1 MNSRRKKI
9 LIIALVVGIIIA
21 LFVANLYLHFLP
33 RLSNLVNTV
42 KKEINAPSPLRKS
55 GENPYAY
62 LTKEGVIDQTNIQR
76 SQNNLFTLSE
86 NGQLDEAARE
96 KMNDMFDRQYF
107 DHVSPTGQGPAYWV
121 DKEGYSY
128 IMIGE
133 NLALGDFDN
142 DKALVD
148 AWMASPGHRANILN
162 NNYTD
167 IGVAVGKR
175 SFEGRDTWI
184 AVQEFGKPLSVCP
197 QPDPALKSQIDV
209 NNSQLGSMENQIK
222 SLKNQIDSMN
232 PKSNPLAY
240 NQKVNEYNNLIAE
253 YGSLSSDTKNLVNQ
267 YNGQVKTLN
276 QCIGK

>member
-9 LIIALVVGIIIA
+9 LIIGSVAGIIIA
-21 LFVANLYLHFLP
+21 LFVSNLYFHFLP
-33 RLSNLVNTV
+33 RLLNLFNTV
-42 KKEINAPSPLRKS
+42 KKEINTPSPLRKS
-55 GENPYAY
+55 GENPNAY
-62 LTKEGVIDQTNIQR
+62 LTRDGVITQTNNQR

-86 NGQLDEAARE
+86 NDKLDEAATE
-96 KMNDMFDRQYF
+96 KMNDLFNKQYF

-175 SFEGRDTWI
+175 NFEGRDTWI
-184 AVQEFGKPLSVCP
+184 AVQEFGKPLSDCP
-197 QPDPALKSQIDV
+197 QPDPALKARIDYD
-209 NNSQLGSMENQIK
+209 NSQLNSMETQINI
-222 SLKNQIDSMN
+222 LKNQIDGMN
-232 PKSNPLAY
+232 PKSNPTTY
-240 NQKVNEYNNLIAE
+240 NQKVNEYNNLVAQ
-253 YGSLSSDTKNLVNQ
+253 YDNLSSNTKNLVNQ
-267 YNGQVKTLN
+267 YNGQVTALN